1 MKVFVECPA
10 CNGTGRVTVEEHVIS
25 WTHGGYIRERE
36 IECPEC
42 GGSGEVEADD
52 A

>member
-1 MKVFVECPA
+1 MKVYVKCPA
-10 CNGTGRVTVEEHVIS
+10 CNGTGRVTVEDHVVS
-25 WTHGGYIRERE
+25 WSSGGYIRERE

-42 GGSGEVEADD
+42 NGTGEVEVED